1 MRIARLP
8 IPGFIL
14 ALSILTSA
22 CAPADPA
29 TTVSPQNV
37 GAAAMV
43 TGGTVMEMTPVRIAG
58 TRTGLGAGMGM
69 FSGSLIGST
78 IGGDW
83 RARTVAAVAGGLI
96 GGFTG
101 AAVEQGVTS
110 GQGVRFLIRLDSGQ
124 AMETVQPG
132 DFGLRPGDRVAVS
145 MGDRVRLSPMAPLQ
159 AAPYGRRA
167 VN

>member
-8 IPGFIL
+8 VLGFVL
-14 ALSILTSA
+14 GLPVLMAA
-22 CAPADPA
+22 CVPADPS
-29 TTVSPQNV
+29 TVVSPQSV

-58 TRTGLGAGMGM
+58 TRTGAGAGMGV

-83 RARTVAAVAGGLI
+83 RARTAAAVAGGLI

-110 GQGVRFLIRLDSGQ
+110 GRGVRFLIGLDSGQ
-124 AMETVQPG
+124 MMETVQPG
-132 DFGLRPGDRVAVS
+132 DFSLHPGDRVAVS
-145 MGDRVRLSPMAPLQ
+145 MGDRVRLSPLAPVQ

-167 VN
+167 LN

>member
-1 MRIARLP
+1 MRIAHLP
-8 IPGFIL
+8 ALGF
-14 ALSILTSA
+14 ALSLSLLLPA
-22 CAPADPA
+22 CVPADPA
-29 TTVSPQNV
+29 VVVGPQSV

-43 TGGTVMEMTPVRIAG
+43 TGGSVMEMTPVRIAG
-58 TRTGLGAGMGM
+58 SRSGFGAGMGV

-110 GQGVRFLIRLDSGQ
+110 GQGVRFLVRLDSGQ
-124 AMETVQPG
+124 MMETVQPG

-145 MGDRVRLSPMAPLQ
+145 MGERVRLSPLAPVQ

-167 VN
+167 PY